1 MVIFKNLTKPFYY
14 QIFTQVY
21 RVTRSKILINI
32 FFRSSNGNG
41 YFQLIE
47 QCYFPPIKPRRD
59 DSNFEKSN
67 VSHLVFYIKYEV
79 NHKSVDKSLQVQKHF
94 QNFCAKLLLTKSL
107 LFLGFLMIFL
117 LCCRR

>member
-32 FFRSSNGNG
+32 FFRSSNGNCC
-41 YFQLIE
+41 FQLIE

-67 VSHLVFYIKYEV
+67 VSHPVFQIKWEV
-79 NHKSVDKSLQVQKHF
+79 NHKSVVDKSLQVQKHF
-94 QNFCAKLLLTKSL
+94 QNFCAKLLLTESL
-107 LFLGFLMIFL
+107 FFRVFNDFFIMLS
-117 LCCRR
+117 